1 MRKVLIFDTS
11 ILCFYLQVPNMET
24 AGSDHDK
31 WDKKRV
37 DQVIEEAEKANKTF
51 VLPLASIIETG
62 NHISQIKGKRYD
74 IAQQFAEL
82 MRKVADAQTPW
93 AAFTE
98 QAEFWESEG
107 LKQLAANWLEKVTE
121 NLSLG
126 DVSIKNIAEY
136 YAKSGFQV
144 EILTADAGLKA
155 YEPSIAI
162 AIPRRRQG

>member
-11 ILCFYLQVPNMET
+11 ILCVYLQVPNMDM

-31 WDKKRV
+31 WNKKRV
-37 DQVIEEAEKANKTF
+37 DQVIAEAEKANTTF

-74 IAQQFAEL
+74 IAQIFAEL
-82 MRKVADAQTPW
+82 MLKVADAQTPW

-107 LKQLAANWLEKVTE
+107 LKQLAEDWLKNVTE
-121 NLSLG
+121 KLSLS
-126 DVSIKNIAEY
+126 DVSIKNVAEY
-136 YAKSGFQV
+136 YAKTGCRV

-155 YEPSIAI
+155 YEPSIPI
-162 AIPRRRQG
+162 AIPRRRQR

>member
-1 MRKVLIFDTS
+1 
-11 ILCFYLQVPNMET
+11 MET

-37 DQVIEEAEKANKTF
+37 DQVIEEAQKVNTTF

-74 IAQQFAEL
+74 IAQIFAEL
-82 MRKVADAQTPW
+82 MRKAADVETPW

-107 LKQLAANWLEKVTE
+107 LKQLAEDWLKNVTE
-121 NLSLG
+121 KLSLG
-126 DVSIKNIAEY
+126 DVSIKNVAEY

-144 EILTADAGLKA
+144 EIFTGDAGLKA
-155 YEPSIAI
+155 YEPSTLI
-162 AIPRRRQG
+162 AIPRRRQR

>member
-11 ILCFYLQVPNMET
+11 ILCVYLQVPNMET

-37 DQVIEEAEKANKTF
+37 DQVIEEAEKANTTF

-74 IAQQFAEL
+74 IAQIFAEL
-82 MRKVADAQTPW
+82 MRKAADVETPW

-107 LKQLAANWLEKVTE
+107 LKQLAEDWLKNVTE
-121 NLSLG
+121 KLSLG
-126 DVSIKNIAEY
+126 DVSIKAIAEY
-136 YAKSGFQV
+136 YAKIGCRV

-162 AIPRRRQG
+162 AIPRRRQR

>member
-11 ILCFYLQVPNMET
+11 ILCVYLQVPNMEM
-24 AGSDHDK
+24 AGSDYDK

-37 DQVIEEAEKANKTF
+37 DQVIEEAQKVNTTF

-74 IAQQFAEL
+74 IAQIFAEL
-82 MRKVADAQTPW
+82 MRKAADVETPW

-98 QAEFWESEG
+98 QAEFWESER
-107 LKQLAANWLEKVTE
+107 LKQLAEDWLKNVAEK
-121 NLSLG
+121 LSLG
-126 DVSIKNIAEY
+126 DVSIKSVAEY

-162 AIPRRRQG
+162 AIPRRRQR